1 MLEGVEAVGLWFAKR
16 WAEYLTFISTAVLL
30 PLEIYEIIHTGTAL
44 KVIGFL
50 INLAVVI
57 YLLLRKRLFGLR
69 GGAAA
74 DEAERDARHRLGRR
88 SSGPPRRP
96 RPARRPR

>member
-1 MLEGVEAVGLWFAKR
+1 VEAVGLWYGRR
-16 WAEYLTFISTAVLL
+16 WAEYLTFIATSLLL
-30 PLEIYEIIHTGTAL
+30 PLEVYEIIHKGTVL

-50 INLAVVI
+50 VNVAVVL

-74 DEAERDARHRLGRR
+74 DEAARMADAGWPAIERATLATPC
-88 SSGPPRRP
+88 SSGPPAP
-96 RPARRPR
+96 GG